1 MTGRRLRALRMDLG
15 LTQAEAAR
23 RWGLSQPYVS
33 LVEQGRRPV
42 PDRLVAALAPPVVLA
57 GERHQ
62 RTSTDLGVALGN
74 LGYPGFRYLANG
86 RRVDPV
92 VVVLEALRADDVSP
106 RVLRALPWV
115 LAHHADLD
123 WPRLLPQVKALTLQ
137 NALGFL
143 ASLARRLAMRD
154 GRAAVVER
162 LREVERELEEVRLVR
177 ERSLGRRL
185 AEAEARHVRAHRS
198 ALARHWR
205 VLSELTVDD
214 VATAAA

>member
-1 MTGRRLRALRMDLG
+1 MDLG

-42 PDRLVAALAPPVVLA
+42 PERLVAAFAPRDLPA
-57 GERHQ
+57 GARPS
-62 RTSTDLGVALGN
+62 RTSTEMSVALGN

-86 RRVDPV
+86 RRGDPV
-92 VVVLEALRADDVSP
+92 VVVLEALRADDASP

-123 WPRLLPQVKALTLQ
+123 WPRLLTQVKALTLQ

-143 ASLARRLAMRD
+143 ASLARRLAKRE

-162 LREVERELEEVRLVR
+162 LLEVERELETVRLVR
-177 ERSLGRRL
+177 ERPLGRRL

-198 ALARHWR
+198 ALAKRWR

-214 VATAAA
+214 VATAAS